1 MERRRPSL
9 IQVDHKY
16 CPGCGHGIVNRLLAE
31 ALEEMNACGTALC
44 AVAVGCS
51 SLMPDTWGTDIV
63 QAQHGRAAAV
73 AVGMKRCRP
82 DNIVFAYQGDGDAV
96 AIGLSET
103 MWAAIRNENITVI
116 HINNNNFGMTG
127 GQMSPTTLNGQKTT
141 TSPYG
146 RNIAETGA
154 PLDIIKILGT
164 LDVAYLA
171 RGSVINNAE
180 ILKTKKY
187 IKKALEKQQNNVG
200 YSMVEI
206 LSPCPTNWK
215 MTPLDACK
223 RIAESVTKI
232 YPLGEFANRNRTA
245 AEGGAS

>member
-1 MERRRPSL
+1 MEKRRPSL
-9 IQVDHKY
+9 LQVDHKY
-16 CPGCGHGIVNRLLAE
+16 CPGCGHGIVNRLVAE
-31 ALEEMNACGTALC
+31 VLEEMGEEGTALC

-63 QAQHGRAAAV
+63 QAQHGRAGAV

-82 DNIVFAYQGDGDAV
+82 GNIVFAYQGDGDAV

-103 MWAAIRNENITVI
+103 LWAAIRNENITVI

-127 GQMSPTTLNGQKTT
+127 GQMSPTTLEKQKTT
-141 TSPYG
+141 TTPFG
-146 RNIAETGA
+146 RDTLLTGK
-154 PLDIIKILGT
+154 PLDIIKMLNT

-171 RGSVINNAE
+171 RGTVINNAE

-187 IKKALEKQQNNVG
+187 IRKAFDKQKARAG

-215 MTPLDACK
+215 MLPLDACK
-223 RIAESVTKI
+223 RIADVVTAV
-232 YPLGEFANRNRTA
+232 YPLGEFADSSKG
-245 AEGGAS
+245 AE